1 MAISAGVTFFALLA
15 IFPAIAAM
23 VSTYGLFADL
33 KKINADLSSLATILP
48 GGAIDIVGEQIK
60 RIAAQGSKTL
70 GVAHL
75 SGFAETAKQQ
85 AASAVAP
92 IKDNARSLAEE
103 QKQRGASQIDNVA
116 QAIHNAAEEISR
128 EIPQAADYVHAAAD
142 RLQGVSRMLRENSVE
157 ELLQKGVDLAEER
170 PLLFTGGAVALG
182 FLLTRFLRSSAPAYD
197 ESEEE

>member
-1 MAISAGVTFFALLA
+1 MSSHTETPGPYESEGAGGNDFSGDGQG
-15 IFPAIAAM
+15 AA
-23 VSTYGLFADL
+23 TEGRPG
-33 KKINADLSSLATILP
+33 KI
-48 GGAIDIVGEQIK
+48 K
-60 RIAAQGSKTL
+60 
-70 GVAHL
+70 AHL

-182 FLLTRFLRSSAPAYD
+182 FLLTRFLRSSAPLYD